1 MSNHLPD
8 ARQTFQISLD
18 IETTLHPPSQ
28 ELPDEKAE
36 YYYSSLVQTLLAH
49 PENLSQL
56 FRLAALATLPTAM
69 EMLTAEYGK
78 GGISEQELIT
88 PLLEQL
94 EPDAQ
99 AYFTEEIEDQQHVF
113 FFDGYSA
120 TIKQVQM
127 TASALA

>member
-28 ELPDEKAE
+28 ELPDEKAG
-36 YYYSSLVQTLLAH
+36 YYYSLLAQTLLAH
-49 PENLSQL
+49 PESLSQL
-56 FRLAALATLPTAM
+56 FRLAALAMLPTAW

-78 GGISEQELIT
+78 GGISEQELLT

-99 AYFTEEIEDQQHVF
+99 AYFTEEIEDEQHVF
-113 FFDGYSA
+113 LFDGYSA
-120 TIKQVQM
+120 TIKHFQM
-127 TASALA
+127 TASDVD